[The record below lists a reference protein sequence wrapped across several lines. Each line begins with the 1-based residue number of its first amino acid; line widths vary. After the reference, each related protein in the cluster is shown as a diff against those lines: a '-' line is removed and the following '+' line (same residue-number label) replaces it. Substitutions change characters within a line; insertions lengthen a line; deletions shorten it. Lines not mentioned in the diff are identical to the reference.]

1 MRTGSARDFEFLA
14 TAAADAA
21 TENVACVFERNG
33 RSTLTGLKKEA
44 SV

>member
-21 TENVACVFERNG
+21 TENVAWVFER
-33 RSTLTGLKKEA
+33 RSTSMKGCKKEA
-44 SV
+44 RV